1 MISEVFFDLG
11 KLSFNVGKV
20 IRLSSYLECG
30 GAITKCRHVL
40 QIVQLKIYL
49 GHFTVF
55 CMSQRG
61 KSEGNNQLCSLIAN
75 IQ

>member
-20 IRLSSYLECG
+20 IRLSSFLECG

-49 GHFTVF
+49 H
-55 CMSQRG
+55 CIS
-61 KSEGNNQLCSLIAN
+61 KLIY
-75 IQ
+75 IHTWLKTFFI